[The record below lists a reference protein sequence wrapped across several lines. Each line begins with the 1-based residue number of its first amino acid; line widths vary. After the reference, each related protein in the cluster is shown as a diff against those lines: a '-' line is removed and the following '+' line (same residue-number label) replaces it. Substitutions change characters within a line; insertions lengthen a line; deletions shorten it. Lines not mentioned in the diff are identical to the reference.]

1 VARGLTDG
9 VSVRSSASIG
19 LETARGSGARG
30 RACARVR
37 ACATSLVVAA
47 LAFGVSLAVPAV
59 ALAAAVR
66 TPANYN
72 ANAILRGDDTYSSVV
87 ALPLAMNWNGTTY
100 TNIYINMN
108 GNCTF
113 GDFSTLYNPAT
124 PMATTNRD
132 MLAPFWADVD
142 TRVGGGSAQMTYSA
156 ITSGS
161 VPQVD
166 GRNAFI
172 VNWIGV
178 GRYATSGPLNSFQLV
193 LIDRS
198 DTGAGNFDIEYNY
211 DTILWD
217 RGTAASTNYARAGW
231 SRIGNVGYEITGGNS
246 NGAYLDTGANA
257 LVAGSLNSGGVPGR
271 YVWSVRNGVPP
282 NSPPVI
288 TLAFTSRD
296 LEANGP
302 TGLSG
307 YTGAGDATAVDND
320 GSIASFV
327 RTPAAGTFLPLGS
340 TTVTW
345 TATDNLGAVTT
356 ATQTVVVADRTPP
369 ALPAL
374 LWSSSHILSSWSGL
388 PPVTANWTDSVD
400 LANGVAG
407 YSFDFTQDA
416 AGLPDTT
423 TDTFTTVGAGGATL
437 ESQTFPNNT
446 WPTDWARPAG
456 DSQTYLRANNAAGR
470 NHGTSAAELWANNT
484 TRRNVQFSKTFDL
497 SGHPVATLSFWDHS
511 TQTEAGD
518 YNRVEYSTDGATW
531 IPLQN
536 FVAPAAWAPRSYL
549 LPAGQGYTDVTV
561 RFSGSVNANNEYVCW
576 DDIVITGSTPAHNTT
591 TQALGDGSWYFNVR
605 AVDGIGRWTATAA
618 SLGPFWIDTE
628 PPATGSSIASDWV
641 DVAPTVAL
649 IGVDALS
656 GTAGTMYRVDGGGWT
671 AYAGPFVYA
680 TDGAH
685 VFDFYSTDTV
695 GNRETTRS
703 ATLRLDRADPT
714 TPTGLSATASGG
726 SALLSWNAATD
737 ALSGM
742 REYRIYRGGSL
753 VGTSTTTGFSG
764 DVPSEGTYSYTVA
777 AVDNAGNIGAQ
788 GAPFVLF
795 VDTTPP
801 TLPVLTS
808 PTHPLT
814 DHWYGP
820 GAVALNWTDAIDLS
834 SGIAGYS
841 YSWTA
846 SVGGLPDTVMDA
858 YTPGVPIDSTL
869 EDQSFPTLGSWPAD
883 WARPAGD
890 SQTYLRVNT
899 VRSNSA
905 PCSAELWANNTTR
918 RTVQFSKT
926 FDLSARTA
934 ATLSF
939 WDYSVQIEGPNDLS
953 AVDYSTDGTTWTPLQ
968 SRTTNVGWTLRTF
981 ALPTGA
987 GANTVTVRFRGS
999 VNANNEYV
1007 CWDDILLTVT
1017 SPGPNRTV
1025 VDPGEGR
1032 WHFNVRAVDGAWNW
1046 TPGAA
1051 DLGQI
1056 WIDTTPPTT
1065 GSDIPAYWVNVS
1077 PTVSLVGLDPLSGV
1091 AGTRYRV
1098 DGGGWADYSGP
1109 FLYSTDGTH
1118 VFDFYSTD
1126 AVGNVEAT
1134 KGATLRLDRADPT
1147 TPTGVAAT
1155 PVDTATIDVVWD
1167 ASTDALS
1174 GLSHYSVYQDG
1185 SLVATTSATTWDA
1198 TGLVA
1203 GQTVTF
1209 YIVAVDA
1216 AGNQS
1221 PASITATATT
1231 PLAML
1236 RLDISE
1242 PSVDFASL
1250 VPGTPSTISDAAIVS
1265 VSGMGA
1271 IGYELSCAAAD
1282 FSGPGATTMPIGAL
1296 HFATRGYLT
1305 LADTAF
1311 TNAKLVIGTS
1321 TGGPALWA
1329 HDYIFDLTMSV
1340 PWTSDPEAYATTI
1353 VYTVVSN

>member
-1 VARGLTDG
+1 VARGLTG
-9 VSVRSSASIG
+9 EVGVRSVSIG
-19 LETARGSGARG
+19 STSRVP
-30 RACARVR
+30 ARV
-37 ACATSLVVAA
+37 ATLGLAA
-47 LAFGVSLAVPAV
+47 LAFALTCAVPAV
-59 ALAAAVR
+59 SLAAAVR

-72 ANAILRGDDTYSSVV
+72 TNAIARGDDTYSSVV
-87 ALPLAMNWNGTTY
+87 ALPLTMNWNGTTY
-100 TNIYINMN
+100 NTIYINMN

-113 GDFSTLYNPAT
+113 GAFSTLYDPAT

-142 TRVGGGSAQMTYSA
+142 TRVGGGSAQMTYSN
-156 ITSGS
+156 ITSGN

-166 GRNAFI
+166 GHNAFI

-178 GRYATSGPLNSFQLV
+178 GRYNVSGPLNSFQLV
-193 LIDRS
+193 LIDRT

-211 DTILWD
+211 DTVLWD

-231 SRIGNVGYEITGGNS
+231 SRAGNVGYEITGGNS
-246 NGAYLDTGANA
+246 NGAYLDTGASA

-288 TLAFTSRD
+288 TLDFTTRD

-369 ALPAL
+369 NLPAL
-374 LWSSSHILSSWSGL
+374 LWSPSHILGAWSGL
-388 PPVTANWTDSVD
+388 SPVTVNWTDAVD

-416 AGLPDTT
+416 AGLPDMA
-423 TDTFTTVGAGGATL
+423 TDTFATVGADTATL

-446 WPTDWARPAG
+446 WPADWARPAG

-470 NHGTSAAELWANNT
+470 NHGTSAAETWANNT

-497 SGHPVATLSFWDHS
+497 SGYAVATLIFWDYS
-511 TQTEAGD
+511 AQIEAGD
-518 YNRVEYSTDGATW
+518 YNTVEYSTNGTTW
-531 IPLQN
+531 TNLQTRAGN
-536 FVAPAAWAPRSYL
+536 AGWTQRTYD
-549 LPAGQGYTDVTV
+549 LPAGLGYTDVTV

-576 DDIVITGSTPAHNTT
+576 DDIEIDGSTPAHNTT
-591 TQALGDGSWYFNVR
+591 TQALGDGRWYFNVR
-605 AVDGIGRWTATAA
+605 AVDGLGLWTPTAA
-618 SLGPFWIDTE
+618 SLGPFWIDTA
-628 PPATGSSIASDWV
+628 PPTTGSSIASDWV
-641 DVAPTVAL
+641 NVAPTVTL
-649 IGVDALS
+649 TGVDLLS
-656 GTAGTMYRVDGGGWT
+656 GMAVTMYRVDGGGWAT
-671 AYAGPFVYA
+671 YAGPFVYA

-695 GNRETTRS
+695 GNVESPAKS
-703 ATLRLDRADPT
+703 ATLRLDRANPT

-726 SALLSWNAATD
+726 NALLSWNAATD
-737 ALSGM
+737 ALSGI

-753 VGTSTTTGFSG
+753 VGTSATTGFSD

-788 GAPFVLF
+788 STAFVLF

-820 GAVALNWTDAIDLS
+820 GAVALNWTDATDLS

-846 SVGGLPDTVMDA
+846 NVAGLPDTVMDS
-858 YTPGVPIDSTL
+858 YTPGVPIDSIL

-890 SQTYLRVNT
+890 SQTYLRVNN
-899 VRSNSA
+899 VRRNSA

-918 RTVQFSKT
+918 RNVQFSKT
-926 FDLSARTA
+926 FDLSVCTA
-934 ATLSF
+934 ATLTF

-981 ALPTGA
+981 PLPTGA
-987 GANTVTVRFRGS
+987 GASAITVRFRGS

-1017 SPGPNRTV
+1017 SPGPNHTV

-1032 WHFNVRAVDGAWNW
+1032 WHFNVRSVDGAWNW
-1046 TPGAA
+1046 APGAA

-1056 WIDTTPPTT
+1056 WIDATPPTT
-1065 GSDIPAYWVNVS
+1065 VSNISPVWVDAA
-1077 PTVSLVGLDPLSGV
+1077 PTVTLTGADPLSGV
-1091 AGTRYRV
+1091 AGTTYRV
-1098 DGGGWADYSGP
+1098 DGGGWTGYAGP
-1109 FLYSTDGTH
+1109 FLYAVDGTH

-1126 AVGNVEAT
+1126 AVGNVEST
-1134 KGATLRLDRADPT
+1134 RSETLRLDRVVPT
-1147 TPTGVAAT
+1147 TPTGVSAT
-1155 PVDTATIDVVWD
+1155 PVDTATIDVAWD

-1174 GLSHYSVYQDG
+1174 GVSYYRVYQDG
-1185 SLVATTSATTWDA
+1185 SLVATTAATTWDA
-1198 TGLVA
+1198 TGLAA
-1203 GQTVTF
+1203 GQTVAF

-1216 AGNQS
+1216 AGNPS
-1221 PASITATATT
+1221 PASLTVTATT
-1231 PLAML
+1231 PLAL
-1236 RLDISE
+1236 LQLDISNHL
-1242 PSVDFASL
+1242 VAFASL
-1250 VPGTPSTISDAAIVS
+1250 VPGTPTTISDAATVS
-1265 VSGMGA
+1265 VRGFGA
-1271 IGYELSCAAAD
+1271 VGYELSCAASD
-1282 FSGPGATTMPIGAL
+1282 FAGPGALTIPIGAL
-1296 HFATRGYLT
+1296 HFATRGFRT
-1305 LADTAF
+1305 IGDTAF
-1311 TNAKLVIGTS
+1311 TNAPLSIVTSSGTP
-1321 TGGPALWA
+1321 TLWS

-1340 PWTSDPEAYATTI
+1340 PWTSDPESYSTSI
-1353 VYTVVSN
+1353 VYTVVSD